1 MSEPYVITESWEYD
15 YCVRRGIEPLIDERH
30 IKMEIGLRVKIQRE
44 LFGRGEIGKDIAQ
57 ANEKFFRWVWEHK
70 PHYCEETM
78 KPLSN
83 YSAAFCSHILTRG
96 AFPEM
101 ATDPRNINILSVEQH
116 NKWENGNRKEMRI
129 YNGNMK
135 TIEILKREYNELR
148 QHED

>member
-1 MSEPYVITESWEYD
+1 MSEPHVITESWEYD
-15 YCVRRGIEPLIDERH
+15 YCVSRGIEPLIDERH
-30 IKMEIGLRVKIQRE
+30 IKMEIRLRVKIQRE

-135 TIEILKREYNELR
+135 TIEMLKREYNELR

>member
-1 MSEPYVITESWEYD
+1 MSEPHVITESWEYD
-15 YCVRRGIEPLIDERH
+15 YCVSRGIEPLIDERH

-129 YNGNMK
+129 YNGNIK
-135 TIEILKREYNELR
+135 TIEMLKREYNELR

>member
-1 MSEPYVITESWEYD
+1 MSEPHVITESWEYD
-15 YCVRRGIEPLIDERH
+15 YCVSRGIEPLIDERH

-116 NKWENGNRKEMRI
+116 NKWENGNRKEMRV
-129 YNGNMK
+129 YNENMK
-135 TIEILKREYNELR
+135 TIEMLKREYNELR

>member
-1 MSEPYVITESWEYD
+1 
-15 YCVRRGIEPLIDERH
+15 
-30 IKMEIGLRVKIQRE
+30 
-44 LFGRGEIGKDIAQ
+44 
-57 ANEKFFRWVWEHK
+57 
-70 PHYCEETM
+70 M

>member
-1 MSEPYVITESWEYD
+1 MSEPHVITESWEYD
-15 YCVRRGIEPLIDERH
+15 YCVSRGIEPLIDERH

-135 TIEILKREYNELR
+135 TIEMLKREYNELR